1 VRTKPVAASLRDAK
15 SSLSTRAS
23 RSDAA
28 TCFALLLA
36 TVCIAAEPHPID
48 LPTALQ
54 LAGAQNLDIQ
64 IAREKLAE
72 AKANHES
79 ARLQFFPWL
88 SPGAGYR
95 KHEGRIQAVD
105 GPVFDASKQS
115 YNVGGTL
122 TAQVDIG
129 DALYKTL
136 AARQLVNASNH
147 ALDAQ
152 RQGTILAAAQG
163 YFDLAKAQ
171 AAVGVAQ
178 EAVRISQDYENQ
190 LQRAVEAGI
199 ALKGDELRVRVQT
212 ERNQLAL
219 RQAQEQQRIASARL
233 AQTLRLDPK
242 VELVA
247 RDSDLAPLS
256 LVKGDATLDALVGQ
270 AYASRPELRQ
280 SQALTQAARETK
292 DGTIY
297 GPMIPTVGAQAFAG
311 GLGGGTG
318 GSTGNFGDSQ
328 DYFAGLSW
336 RIGPGGLGD
345 FGRIRAADARLKQSQ
360 LVGEKLRDEITRQ
373 VVEAHTRVQS
383 QADQLATAKKS
394 LTTAEQNLR
403 LSRERKQF
411 GVANV
416 LENILAEQELT
427 RTRNDYFSAVAE
439 FNKAQYALGWAT
451 GSATAKK

>member
-1 VRTKPVAASLRDAK
+1 MKPKHWSIGVLACWSVALLA
-15 SSLSTRAS
+15 SSLG
-23 RSDAA
+23 
-28 TCFALLLA
+28 
-36 TVCIAAEPHPID
+36 AAEPHPID

-54 LAGAQNLDIQ
+54 LAGAQNLDVK
-64 IAREKLAE
+64 IAREKVAE

-115 YNVGGTL
+115 YNVGATL
-122 TAQVDIG
+122 NAQVDIG

-152 RQGTILAAAQG
+152 RQDTILAAAQG

-171 AAVGVAQ
+171 AAVNVAQ

-219 RQAQEQQRIASARL
+219 RQAQEQRRIAAARL

-242 VELVA
+242 VELIA
-247 RDSDLAPLS
+247 RDSDLAPLAMTTPA
-256 LVKGDATLDALVGQ
+256 ATLDALVGQ

-292 DGTIY
+292 DGAVY

-328 DYFAGLSW
+328 DYIAGLSW

-345 FGRIRAADARLKQSQ
+345 FGRIRAADSRLKQSQ

-383 QADQLATAKKS
+383 QSDQVATAKKA
-394 LTTAEQNLR
+394 LATAEENLR
-403 LSRERKQF
+403 LARERKQF

-427 RTRNDYFSAVAE
+427 RTRNDYFGAVAE

-451 GSATAKK
+451 GSASTKK

>member
-1 VRTKPVAASLRDAK
+1 MKVQ
-15 SSLSTRAS
+15 SSKFKVHSCGAVLLI
-23 RSDAA
+23 
-28 TCFALLLA
+28 ALCVFVG
-36 TVCIAAEPHPID
+36 TCIAAGPHPID
-48 LPTALQ
+48 LPTTLQ

-64 IAREKLAE
+64 IAREKVAE

-95 KHEGRIQAVD
+95 KHEGRIQDVS
-105 GPVFDASKQS
+105 GNVFDASKQS
-115 YNVGGTL
+115 YTAGATV

-136 AARQLVNASNH
+136 AARQLVHASSH

-152 RQGTILAAAQG
+152 RQDTILAAAQG
-163 YFDLAKAQ
+163 YFGLAKAQ

-219 RQAQEQQRIASARL
+219 RQAQEQQRIAAARL

-247 RDSDLAPLS
+247 RDADLVPLAMT
-256 LVKGDATLDALVGQ
+256 KPDATLDSLVGQ

-280 SQALTQAARETK
+280 SHALTQAARETK
-292 DGTIY
+292 DGAVY
-297 GPMIPTVGAQAFAG
+297 GPMIPSIGAQAFAG

-318 GSTGNFGDSQ
+318 GSTGNFSDSQ

-360 LVGEKLRDEITRQ
+360 LFGEKLRDEVTRQ
-373 VVEAHTRVQS
+373 VVEAQTRVQS
-383 QADQLATAKKS
+383 QADQVATAKKALS
-394 LTTAEQNLR
+394 TAEENLR
-403 LSRERKQF
+403 LARQRKQF

-416 LENILAEQELT
+416 LENIQAEQELT
-427 RTRNDYFSAVAE
+427 RTRNDYFGAVAE

-451 GSATAKK
+451 GSATATAKK

>member
-1 VRTKPVAASLRDAK
+1 MKPKHWSIRVLGCWSI
-15 SSLSTRAS
+15 
-23 RSDAA
+23 
-28 TCFALLLA
+28 ALL
-36 TVCIAAEPHPID
+36 TSSWGAAEPHPID

-54 LAGAQNLDIQ
+54 LAGAQNLDVK
-64 IAREKLAE
+64 IAREKVAE

-115 YNVGGTL
+115 YNVGATL
-122 TAQVDIG
+122 NAQVDIG

-136 AARQLVNASNH
+136 AARQLVHAADH

-152 RQGTILAAAQG
+152 RQDTILAAAQG

-171 AAVGVAQ
+171 AAVSVAQ

-190 LQRAVEAGI
+190 LQRAVEVGI

-212 ERNQLAL
+212 ERNQLTV
-219 RQAQEQQRIASARL
+219 RQAQEQQRIAAARL

-242 VELVA
+242 VELAA
-247 RDSDLAPLS
+247 RDADLAPLAMA
-256 LVKGDATLDALVGQ
+256 KPDATLDALVGQ

-280 SQALTQAARETK
+280 SHALTQAARETK
-292 DGTIY
+292 DGAVY
-297 GPMIPTVGAQAFAG
+297 GPMIPAVGAQAFAG

-345 FGRIRAADARLKQSQ
+345 FGRIRAADSRLKQSQ

-383 QADQLATAKKS
+383 QADQVATAKKA
-394 LTTAEQNLR
+394 LATAEENLR
-403 LSRERKQF
+403 LARERKQF

-416 LENILAEQELT
+416 LEIILAEQELT
-427 RTRNDYFSAVAE
+427 RTRNDYFGAVAE
-439 FNKAQYALGWAT
+439 FNKAQFTLGRAI
-451 GSATAKK
+451 GSTAIAPKK

>member
-1 VRTKPVAASLRDAK
+1 LIA
-15 SSLSTRAS
+15 SSLG
-23 RSDAA
+23 
-28 TCFALLLA
+28 
-36 TVCIAAEPHPID
+36 AAEPAPID

-54 LAGAQNLDIQ
+54 LAGAQNFDIQ

-105 GPVFDASKQS
+105 GAVFDASKQS

-136 AARQLVNASNH
+136 ATHQLAKAADH
-147 ALDAQ
+147 ALEAQ
-152 RQGTILAAAQG
+152 RQDTVLAAAEG
-163 YFDLAKAQ
+163 YFELTRAQ
-171 AAVGVAQ
+171 AAVGVAR
-178 EAVRISQDYENQ
+178 EAVRISQEYQDQ
-190 LQRAVEAGI
+190 LHQAVGIGI
-199 ALKGDELRVRVQT
+199 AFKGDELRARVQAD
-212 ERNQLAL
+212 RNQLAL
-219 RQAQEQQRIASARL
+219 RRSQEQQRVAAARL
-233 AQTLRLDPK
+233 AQVLRLDPK
-242 VELVA
+242 VELAA
-247 RDSDLAPLS
+247 RDAELAPLT

-270 AYASRPELRQ
+270 AFGSRPELRQ
-280 SQALTQAARETK
+280 SGALTQAARETK
-292 DGTIY
+292 DGAVF

-318 GSTGNFGDSQ
+318 SSGGGFGDSE
-328 DYFAGLSW
+328 DYFFGVSW

-373 VVEAHTRVQS
+373 VVESQTHAQS
-383 QADQLATAKKS
+383 LADQLATVRRALGS
-394 LTTAEQNLR
+394 AEETYKLAR
-403 LSRERKQF
+403 ARKEF
-411 GVANV
+411 GVGV
-416 LENILAEQELT
+416 VVETILAEQELT
-427 RTRNDYFSAVAE
+427 RTRNDYLATVAE
-439 FNKAQYALGWAT
+439 FNKAQYALVRAI
-451 GSATAKK
+451 GSPTTAPGK

>member
-1 VRTKPVAASLRDAK
+1 MKMRRWSIGVLECWSIALLA
-15 SSLSTRAS
+15 SSLG
-23 RSDAA
+23 
-28 TCFALLLA
+28 
-36 TVCIAAEPHPID
+36 AAEPHLID

-54 LAGAQNLDIQ
+54 LAGAQNLDVK
-64 IAREKLAE
+64 IAREKVAE

-115 YNVGGTL
+115 YNAGATL

-136 AARQLVNASNH
+136 AARQLIHAADH

-152 RQGTILAAAQG
+152 RQDTILAAAQG

-171 AAVGVAQ
+171 VAVGVAQ

-199 ALKGDELRVRVQT
+199 ALRGDELRVRVQT

-219 RQAQEQQRIASARL
+219 RQAQEQQRIAAARL
-233 AQTLRLDPK
+233 AQILRLDPK
-242 VELVA
+242 VELAA
-247 RDSDLAPLS
+247 RDVELAPLA
-256 LVKGDATLDALVGQ
+256 LVKNDATLDALVGQ
-270 AYASRPELRQ
+270 AYGSRPELRQ
-280 SQALTQAARETK
+280 SHALTQAARETK
-292 DGTIY
+292 DGAVY

-318 GSTGNFGDSQ
+318 GSTGSFGDSE
-328 DYFAGLSW
+328 DYFFGVSW
-336 RIGPGGLGD
+336 RIGQGGLGD
-345 FGRIRAADARLKQSQ
+345 FGRIRAAEARLKQSQ

-373 VVEAHTRVQS
+373 VVEAHTRVHSQS
-383 QADQLATAKKS
+383 DQVATAKKA
-394 LTTAEQNLR
+394 LATAEENLR
-403 LSRERKQF
+403 LARQRKQF

-416 LENILAEQELT
+416 LENIQAEQELT
-427 RTRNDYFSAVAE
+427 RTRNDYFGAVAE
-439 FNKAQYALGWAT
+439 FNKAQYALGRAT
-451 GSATAKK
+451 GSAAASKK

>member
-1 VRTKPVAASLRDAK
+1 MKMRRWSGGVVEWWSVALLA
-15 SSLSTRAS
+15 SSLG
-23 RSDAA
+23 
-28 TCFALLLA
+28 
-36 TVCIAAEPHPID
+36 AAEPHLID

-54 LAGAQNLDIQ
+54 LAGAQNLDVK

-79 ARLQFFPWL
+79 AWLQFFPWL

-95 KHEGRIQAVD
+95 KHEGRIQDVA
-105 GPVFDASKQS
+105 GSVFDASKQS
-115 YNVGGTL
+115 YTAGGAL

-136 AARQLVNASNH
+136 AAKQLIHAADH

-152 RQGTILAAAQG
+152 RQETILAAAQG

-190 LQRAVEAGI
+190 IGRAVEAGI
-199 ALKGDELRVRVQT
+199 SLKGDELRVRVQT
-212 ERNQLAL
+212 ERNQLTV
-219 RQAQEQQRIASARL
+219 RQAQEQQRIAAARL

-247 RDSDLAPLS
+247 RDSDLAPLALTKS
-256 LVKGDATLDALVGQ
+256 DATLDALVGQ

-280 SQALTQAARETK
+280 SHALTQAARETK
-292 DGTIY
+292 DGAVY
-297 GPMIPTVGAQAFAG
+297 GPMIPSVGAQAFAG

-318 GSTGNFGDSQ
+318 GSTGSFRDSE
-328 DYFAGLSW
+328 DYFVGLSW

-345 FGRIRAADARLKQSQ
+345 FGRIHAADARLKQSQ

-383 QADQLATAKKS
+383 QGDQVATAKKALS
-394 LTTAEQNLR
+394 TAEESLR
-403 LSRERKQF
+403 LARQRKQF
-411 GVANV
+411 GVAYV
-416 LENILAEQELT
+416 LENIQAEQELT
-427 RTRNDYFSAVAE
+427 RTRNDYLGAVAE
-439 FNKAQYALGWAT
+439 FNKAQYALGRAV
-451 GSATAKK
+451 GSPVVASGK

>member
-1 VRTKPVAASLRDAK
+1 MNATRWSVGLVECWSTVLFVAAAVGQEAGK
-15 SSLSTRAS
+15 AS
-23 RSDAA
+23 
-28 TCFALLLA
+28 
-36 TVCIAAEPHPID
+36 HPID

-95 KHEGRIQAVD
+95 KHEGRIQDVS
-105 GPVFDASKQS
+105 GNVFDASKQS
-115 YNVGGTL
+115 YNVGATL

-136 AARQLVNASNH
+136 AARQLIHAADH

-152 RQGTILAAAQG
+152 RQDTILAAALG
-163 YFDLAKAQ
+163 YFDLAKTQ

-190 LQRAVEAGI
+190 LGRAVEAGI
-199 ALKGDELRVRVQT
+199 SLKGDELRVRVQT
-212 ERNQLAL
+212 ERNQLTV
-219 RQAQEQQRIASARL
+219 RQAQEQQRIAAARL

-247 RDSDLAPLS
+247 RDADLVPMAMTKP
-256 LVKGDATLDALVGQ
+256 DATLDALVGQ

-280 SQALTQAARETK
+280 SYALVSAARETK
-292 DGTIY
+292 DGAVY

-318 GSTGNFGDSQ
+318 GSTGRFGDSE

-345 FGRIRAADARLKQSQ
+345 FGRIHAANARLKQSQ

-373 VVEAHTRVQS
+373 VVEAHTRMQS
-383 QADQLATAKKS
+383 QGDQVATAKKA
-394 LTTAEQNLR
+394 LATAEESLR
-403 LSRERKQF
+403 LARQRKQF

-416 LENILAEQELT
+416 LENIQAEQELT
-427 RTRNDYFSAVAE
+427 RTRNDYFGAVAE
-439 FNKAQYALGWAT
+439 FNKAQYALGRAV
-451 GSATAKK
+451 GSPVVAPDK

>member
-1 VRTKPVAASLRDAK
+1 M
-15 SSLSTRAS
+15 
-23 RSDAA
+23 
-28 TCFALLLA
+28 ALCVSADDGKNL
-36 TVCIAAEPHPID
+36 HPID

-54 LAGAQNLDIQ
+54 LAGAQNLDVK
-64 IAREKLAE
+64 IAAEKVAE

-105 GPVFDASKQS
+105 GAVFDASKQS
-115 YNVGGTL
+115 YNAGATL

-152 RQGTILAAAQG
+152 RQDTILAAAQG

-171 AAVGVAQ
+171 AAVSVAQ

-190 LQRAVEAGI
+190 LQRAVEVGI

-212 ERNQLAL
+212 ERNQLTV
-219 RQAQEQQRIASARL
+219 RQAQEQQRIAAARL

-242 VELVA
+242 VELAA
-247 RDSDLAPLS
+247 RDADLAPLAMTTPA
-256 LVKGDATLDALVGQ
+256 ATLDALVGQ

-280 SQALTQAARETK
+280 SHALTQAARETK
-292 DGTIY
+292 DGAVY
-297 GPMIPTVGAQAFAG
+297 GPLIPTVGAQAFAG

-328 DYFAGLSW
+328 DYIAGLSW

-345 FGRIRAADARLKQSQ
+345 FGRIRAADSRLKQSQ

-383 QADQLATAKKS
+383 QSDQVATAKKA
-394 LTTAEQNLR
+394 LATAEENLR
-403 LSRERKQF
+403 LARERKQF

-427 RTRNDYFSAVAE
+427 RTRNDYFGAVAE
-439 FNKAQYALGWAT
+439 FNKAQFTLGRAI
-451 GSATAKK
+451 GSTAIAPKK